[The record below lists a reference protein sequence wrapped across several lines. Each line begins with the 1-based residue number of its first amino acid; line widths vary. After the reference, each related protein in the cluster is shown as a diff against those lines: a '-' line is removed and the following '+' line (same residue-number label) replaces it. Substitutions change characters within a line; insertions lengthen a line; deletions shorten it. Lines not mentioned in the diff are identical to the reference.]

1 LGLGGWFGYMY
12 GGIDPALAIAETMP
26 FFVVPAIFIVL
37 VGSWSS
43 LIINYISVGL
53 DLKGLGLKVTRA
65 KSTMINGIFVVILA
79 LISFF
84 GADIATLYFRFL
96 LFLVIWMVP
105 WLCIQAMDYFL
116 VAKCD
121 YSLKGIYGLDK
132 TYDGYN
138 KPAIVS
144 MIVGFFASYAFCFPG
159 DLKLFGI
166 IPLYS
171 PLMVKYFHYGD
182 FSFFVGAVVTCLLY
196 YFISV
201 RPRQNGLAR

>member
-1 LGLGGWFGYMY
+1 MY
-12 GGIDPALAIAETMP
+12 GGVDPAMHIAQSIPFLAI
-26 FFVVPAIFIVL
+26 PAIFVVL
-37 VGSWSS
+37 VGSWST
-43 LIINYISVGL
+43 LVVNYISVGI
-53 DLKGLGLKVTRA
+53 DLKGLGLKVSRA
-65 KSTMINGIFVVILA
+65 KSTSINAIVVVLLA

-105 WLCIQAMDYFL
+105 WLCIQGMDYFM

-121 YSLKGIYGLDK
+121 YSLRGIYGLDK

-138 KPAIVS
+138 KQGIIC

-159 DLKLFGI
+159 ELKLFGV

-171 PLMVKYFHYGD
+171 PLMVKYFYYGD
-182 FSFFVGAVVTCLLY
+182 FSFFVGAVVTCALY
-196 YFISV
+196 YIISV
-201 RPRQNGLAR
+201 KPRLNKLQGE